1 MSYSIEHKVSGNIHP
16 AIKYMMDSD
25 CIVRSYRVINTIR
38 AVYFNSYS
46 LALPRFYI
54 KQTATL
60 RHVVKRKY
68 GFFEFCNY
76 FFSRLGKSSICNVV
90 VNFLQFFLSFLR
102 DNNLK
107 VHLMSLCLMR
117 EKASSAEQKR
127 PSSKSLKLASKAW
140 SISCLLIC
148 EMSKCLGIFSSKGK
162 AFSST
167 SRIRKMRIASD
178 MVNPMESKTKVAS
191 FLSCSLMRTRM
202 ISFARACI
210 SVPHLRNVF
219 TL

>member
-46 LALPRFYI
+46 LALPRFCI

-102 DNNLK
+102 GSFDVSVFNA
-107 VHLMSLCLMR
+107 R
-117 EKASSAEQKR
+117 
-127 PSSKSLKLASKAW
+127 KSFF
-140 SISCLLIC
+140 CR
-148 EMSKCLGIFSSKGK
+148 
-162 AFSST
+162 T
-167 SRIRKMRIASD
+167 
-178 MVNPMESKTKVAS
+178 KTS
-191 FLSCSLMRTRM
+191 FLKIFEAGFKGLVYILS
-202 ISFARACI
+202 A
-210 SVPHLRNVF
+210 HL
-219 TL
+219 